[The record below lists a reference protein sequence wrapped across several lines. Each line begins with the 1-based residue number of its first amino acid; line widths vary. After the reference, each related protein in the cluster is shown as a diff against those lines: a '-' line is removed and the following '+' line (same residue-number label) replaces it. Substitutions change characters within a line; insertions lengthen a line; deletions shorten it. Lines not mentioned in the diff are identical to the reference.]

1 LLLYIANQTFP
12 PMKKIAIVTVLITA
26 FGISYSQTVKY
37 RNLVMEGAGVKGFA
51 YAGAI
56 QVLDS
61 MGILKN
67 IQRVAGTSVGAIQGA
82 LLAVGYTSNEII
94 ELTAHIP
101 LKQFNDGAWMLAGDI
116 RRLRKQFGWYKGEK
130 IAQWIEE
137 LIEAKTGNGQITFAE
152 LHAQSAE
159 KGYKDLYIT
168 GTDLTYQTLRV
179 FSYETYPNMR
189 ICDAVRISLSIPL
202 YYRAV
207 LMDDE
212 GKIYERPN
220 GKQLLHVMV
229 DGGVLSNYPL
239 FLFDSARYIN
249 NNIPEAGPI
258 KENPETLGLLMEMP
272 EQIKYNTQQPGIY
285 PLAIYT
291 INDYMRALY
300 HTLIDKANPEV
311 THPNSLRRTIAINNL
326 NMSGRV
332 RRLPKKTIAALV
344 ENGRE
349 GARKFFAPSLYSACD

>member
-1 LLLYIANQTFP
+1 
-12 PMKKIAIVTVLITA
+12 MKKILLATILITA
-26 FGISYSQTVKY
+26 FGIGRSQTVKY

-61 MGILKN
+61 MGILKD

-82 LLAVGYTSNEII
+82 LVAVGYSSNEII
-94 ELTAHIP
+94 ELTSHIP
-101 LKQFNDGAWMLAGDI
+101 LKQFNDGAWMLAGGI
-116 RRLRKQFGWYKGEK
+116 SRLRKQFGWYKGEK
-130 IAQWIEE
+130 IAKWIED

-168 GTDLTYQTLRV
+168 GTDLTYQMLRV
-179 FSYETYPNMR
+179 FSYENYPNMR

-212 GKIYERPN
+212 GKIYDRPD

-239 FLFDSARYIN
+239 FLFDSTRYIN
-249 NNIPEAGPI
+249 SN
-258 KENPETLGLLMEMP
+258 
-272 EQIKYNTQQPGIY
+272 
-285 PLAIYT
+285 
-291 INDYMRALY
+291 
-300 HTLIDKANPEV
+300 
-311 THPNSLRRTIAINNL
+311 
-326 NMSGRV
+326 
-332 RRLPKKTIAALV
+332 
-344 ENGRE
+344 
-349 GARKFFAPSLYSACD
+349 

>member
-1 LLLYIANQTFP
+1 
-12 PMKKIAIVTVLITA
+12 MKKILLATVLITA
-26 FGISYSQTVKY
+26 FGIAQAQTVKY

-61 MGILKN
+61 MGILKD

-82 LLAVGYTSNEII
+82 LLAVGYSADEII
-94 ELTAHIP
+94 ELTSNIP
-101 LKQFNDGAWMLAGDI
+101 LKRFNDGAWMLAGGI
-116 RRLRKQFGWYKGEK
+116 SRLRKQFGWYKGEK
-130 IAQWIEE
+130 IANWIED
-137 LIEAKTGNGQITFAE
+137 LIEAKTGNGEITFAE
-152 LHAQSAE
+152 LHAQCAE

-168 GTDLTYQTLRV
+168 GTDLTYQMLRV
-179 FSYETYPNMR
+179 FSYENYPNMR

-212 GKIYERPN
+212 GKIYDKPD

-249 NNIPEAGPI
+249 NYTPDAGSFT
-258 KENPETLGLLMEMP
+258 ENPETLGLLMEMP
-272 EQIKYNTQQPGIY
+272 EQIQHNMQQPGIY
-285 PLAIYT
+285 PFAIYSMH
-291 INDYMRALY
+291 DYLKALY

-326 NMSGRV
+326 NISGRV
-332 RRLPKKTIAALV
+332 RRLPRKTIMALV
-344 ENGRE
+344 ENGRA
-349 GARKFFAPSLYSACD
+349 GARRFFTPAPAL